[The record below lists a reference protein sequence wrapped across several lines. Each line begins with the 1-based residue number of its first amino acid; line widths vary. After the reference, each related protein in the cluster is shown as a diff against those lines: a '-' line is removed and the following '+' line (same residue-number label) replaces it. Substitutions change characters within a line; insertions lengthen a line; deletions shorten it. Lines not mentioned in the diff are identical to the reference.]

1 MKCDACGGPV
11 VNGKCTYCGKE
22 FPQITPETTSANSG
36 NSQQQPEP
44 RVIEK
49 EKIVYVDR
57 PVVQQEPEPQKKKKE
72 KKKRGCCGTILWVVI
87 ILAVIGGVYSY
98 MQKNHDKGKH
108 ESRVEETQDQSTS
121 SSETTV
127 TSTKE
132 TQAQTQTQTQAPAE
146 ATSADGVN
154 PEFKESMD
162 AYEKF
167 MNEYCDF
174 MESYNADDPTMLV
187 KYTKY
192 MADYTDTMEKLDA
205 IDETQLSAA
214 DDAYYIEV
222 MGRINTR
229 LAKVAA
235 NG

>member
-57 PVVQQEPEPQKKKKE
+57 PVVQQEPEPQ

-146 ATSADGVN
+146 ATSADGVT